1 MGHRESKRETNT
13 TYTKQRKLEIKE
25 KYEEY
30 RRVLNRE
37 TLKVRY

>member
-13 TYTKQRKLEIKE
+13 AYTKQRNIEIKE

-30 RRVLNRE
+30 RRVQKE
-37 TLKVRY
+37 KH